1 MGERAV
7 GIECEIFGVFF
18 GFFIMIIILWLV
30 IIANL

>member
-1 MGERAV
+1 M